1 MKDAINPS
9 HYKDSCS
16 LECIEAMELAYGTEG
31 ILYFCLCNAFKYL
44 WRHKFKNGE
53 EDLNKAEW
61 YIHKAEELCTSNV
74 TEIIFLHRID
84 ALKKIIGGKRD
95 EQI

>member
-1 MKDAINPS
+1 MKDTINPS

-16 LECIEAMELAYGTEG
+16 LECIEAMELAYGAEG

-44 WRHKFKNGE
+44 WRHKYKNGE

-61 YIHKAEELCTSNV
+61 YLAKAREVFAYTEGV
-74 TEIIFLHRID
+74 TELIFFEKIE
-84 ALKKIIGGKRD
+84 ALEKILGGKRD
-95 EQI
+95 E